1 MANSVSLLTPEERA
15 SVPGL
20 QENIEKIG
28 ARIAQINREN
38 LDLVAEKRNLH
49 HRNKVDQT
57 EEVNAR
63 LGQIEESL
71 ALLQQEKEKLFMERQ
86 PLHDEAQRIETLL
99 TVEAKI
105 EGEIRPILEFF
116 ERLAGVAPNVVMPVV
131 RTLISTALDMG
142 DALEPELQRGR
153 VMRAQASH
161 AQYQA
166 FLDAGFD
173 PQQGMGLLLAGIKPT
188 TLAEQVQATAS
199 AGGTVVTEG
208 RRIPLTIKM
217 P

>member
-57 EEVNAR
+57 EEVSAR

-86 PLHDEAQRIETLL
+86 PLHDEAQKIETLL

-105 EGEIRPILEFF
+105 EEIRPILEFF

-131 RTLISTALDMG
+131 RTLVSTALDMG

-153 VMRAQASH
+153 VMRAQALR
-161 AQYQA
+161 AQFTALQ
-166 FLDAGFD
+166 DAGFD
-173 PQQGMGLLLAGIKPT
+173 SQQTMSLLLAGIKPV

>member
-105 EGEIRPILEFF
+105 EETRPILEFF

-153 VMRAQASH
+153 VMRAQALR
-161 AQYQA
+161 AQFTALQ
-166 FLDAGFD
+166 DAGFD
-173 PQQGMGLLLAGIKPT
+173 SQQTMSLLLAGIKPV